1 MAKFAVFFSYKA
13 ETWDRMLKNPGTGQP
28 PYGTWRQASAAPSRR
43 STSCSAIAMASASL
57 MFRSRRRRGRLHR
70 GEQHWGLL
78 HMETHQLIAPEDL
91 QSVLEKAARAKAT

>member
-1 MAKFAVFFSYKA
+1 
-13 ETWDRMLKNPGTGQP
+13 
-28 PYGTWRQASAAPSRR
+28 
-43 STSCSAIAMASASL
+43 MASASL
-57 MFRSRRRRGRLHR
+57 MFRSRRRRCRLHR